1 MNLDQDQSPNLNKSM
16 STSGK
21 SSLNRR
27 KFIYSIAASSAA
39 LYLSGCDKNP
49 NTPLEVRKI
58 VPPRLDTAYLGQE
71 ILCYRPLRKGS
82 PNMSIQIIGE
92 QIIGHNYG
100 HGGSG
105 WTLAPGCS
113 KYVIGLAEGQ
123 KAKAIDKNAP
133 VTIIGGG
140 ILGLFTA
147 YELINRGYTKVTIV
161 AASYDNLTS
170 HNAGGLIAPVSMSND
185 PQLQPLIDQIGIDAY
200 KFYEQ
205 ISKGLQADFKKG
217 AVIVPTYFENRE
229 ESGLEP
235 YVGKVMQPA
244 KDVMLDFGNGTQ
256 RRMVSYDDGIFVDT
270 AIMMKSL
277 RDFLT
282 PKVTFVTQK
291 LDKLSDVTSPLVFNC
306 TGLGAFNLNND
317 LDVAPV
323 QGHLIMLKDQV
334 PANLQ
339 YMLLVYF
346 NKATTTAGQEV
357 KRSLYL
363 FPKQLLNTP
372 VNDIGVLGGTFIENA
387 TPNTPNLEE
396 FKIMVDNA
404 KKFYGI

>member
-1 MNLDQDQSPNLNKSM
+1 M

>member
-1 MNLDQDQSPNLNKSM
+1 M
-16 STSGK
+16 S
-21 SSLNRR
+21 
-27 KFIYSIAASSAA
+27 F
-39 LYLSGCDKNP
+39 
-49 NTPLEVRKI
+49 
-58 VPPRLDTAYLGQE
+58 
-71 ILCYRPLRKGS
+71 
-82 PNMSIQIIGE
+82 QIIGD
-92 QIIGHNYG
+92 QVIGHNYG

-113 KYVIGLAEGQ
+113 KYVIDLVEGQ
-123 KAKAIDKNAP
+123 KSKIIAKDAP
-133 VTIIGGG
+133 VTVIGGG

-147 YELINRGYTKVTIV
+147 YDLVRRGYTKVTVV
-161 AASYDNLTS
+161 AASFDNLTS

-205 ISKGLQADFKKG
+205 ISKGQQADFKKG

-229 ESGLEP
+229 DSGLEP

-270 AIMMKSL
+270 AIMMKSI
-277 RDFLT
+277 RDFLA

-291 LDKLSDVTSPLVFNC
+291 IDKLSDITSPLVFNC